1 MSTVTT
7 NDGTQIYYKDWG
19 EGPVV
24 VLSHGWPLNADSWE
38 DQALFLAEHGYR
50 VIVHDRRG
58 FGRSTQPWGGYD
70 YDTFAD
76 DLAALFTA
84 LDLTGVALFGFS
96 MGGGEVAHYIGR
108 HGTSRLSKAG
118 LISAVPPLML
128 RTDANPAGTPL
139 QVFDDIRAAVRADRA
154 QCFQDL
160 RHAFFGANRPGV
172 KVSQGTLDWFWFM
185 AMQASIKG
193 TIDCVK
199 AFSETDFTA
208 DLKKFD
214 VPTLVIH
221 GDDDQVVPIG
231 AAGLASAR
239 IVRNAHLKV
248 YPGAPHGLTITR
260 KDEVNHDMLE
270 FLQSPA

>member
-19 EGPVV
+19 NGPVI

-76 DLAALFTA
+76 DLAALFMA

-96 MGGGEVAHYIGR
+96 MGGGEVARYIGR

-118 LISAVPPLML
+118 LISSVPPLML
-128 RTDANPAGTPL
+128 RTDVNPAGTPL
-139 QVFDDIRAAVRADRA
+139 GVFDGIRAAIRAGRS
-154 QCFQDL
+154 QFFQDL
-160 RHAFFGANRPGV
+160 GHAFFGANREG
-172 KVSQGTLDWFWFM
+172 SQGF
-185 AMQASIKG
+185 ARNAR
-193 TIDCVK
+193 
-199 AFSETDFTA
+199 
-208 DLKKFD
+208 
-214 VPTLVIH
+214 LVLVH
-221 GDDDQVVPIG
+221 GD
-231 AAGLASAR
+231 AGFHQR
-239 IVRNAHLKV
+239 HVRLHK
-248 YPGAPHGLTITR
+248 GLLGDGLHR
-260 KDEVNHDMLE
+260 GFEEVRRADTG
-270 FLQSPA
+270 PPRR